1 MMEGGAST
9 MHKDF
14 PRWYAAVA
22 IGDEAMRQAAR
33 WKGLSMIADRA
44 DRVTVEALIRLAFG
58 TTRQPP
64 SSHELTQIHK
74 DYALADETFDPRQ
87 ASREMQVLAGACL
100 AVLFEREDAVGAAA
114 ALSTTCASF
123 GGVRTPNLP
132 MDLPLLAEAAL
143 ERMADANRTRPSLT
157 AHVSDASPKI
167 DFTVAGAKAAEL
179 TGEALTEAFTLAA
192 NTIRTALRTFA
203 SRQAGAIRAVDHF
216 IQVQDE
222 ELQMLWW
229 LTGGRSS
236 DFDCAFDAVAAE
248 AQPLV
253 FAKELADSTVFPPGP
268 RSIKPL
274 LVRAGLKERKKL
286 TVAAALNAADAS
298 WLNKLVGEAN
308 PSPVTQPLHLAIQ
321 RQSEAGGGDAWVQ
334 GWAAVVGVEGAR
346 QVSALALGVQFY
358 RERLLF
364 KFE

>member
-1 MMEGGAST
+1 MMVGGASP

-22 IGDEAMRQAAR
+22 IGDEAARRAAR
-33 WKGLSMIADRA
+33 WEGLSMIADRA
-44 DRVTVEALIRLAFG
+44 DRATVEALVRLAFG

-64 SSHELTQIHK
+64 SSHQLTRIHE

-87 ASREMQVLAGACL
+87 APREMEVLAGACL
-100 AVLFEREDAVGAAA
+100 AMLFGRDDAVGAAA
-114 ALSTTCASF
+114 ALSTACASF
-123 GGVRTPNLP
+123 GGTRTPNLP

-157 AHVSDASPKI
+157 GHVSDESPKI
-167 DFTVAGAKAAEL
+167 DFEAAGAKAAEV
-179 TGEALTEAFTLAA
+179 TGEALAEAFTLAA
-192 NTIRTALRTFA
+192 NNIRTAFRTLA
-203 SRQAGAIRAVDHF
+203 TKQAKAIRAVDRF

-229 LTGGRSS
+229 LTGGRSF

-253 FAKELADSTVFPPGP
+253 FAKELADSTAFLPGP

-286 TVAAALNAADAS
+286 TVATALNAADAS
-298 WLNKLVGEAN
+298 WLDKLVSEAS
-308 PSPVTQPLHLAIQ
+308 PSPVTEPLHFAIQ
-321 RQSEAGGGDAWVQ
+321 RQGEAGGGDAWVQ
-334 GWAAVVGVEGAR
+334 GWAAVVGIEGAR
-346 QVSALALGVQFY
+346 QASALALGVQFY
-358 RERLLF
+358 RERLLVL
-364 KFE
+364 FE